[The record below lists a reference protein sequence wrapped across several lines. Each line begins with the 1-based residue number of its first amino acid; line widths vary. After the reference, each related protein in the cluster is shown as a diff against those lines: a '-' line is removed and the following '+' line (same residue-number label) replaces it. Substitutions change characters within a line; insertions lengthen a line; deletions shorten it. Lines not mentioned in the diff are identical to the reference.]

1 MPLVPSPH
9 RYRRNR
15 TITQP
20 CRLRARTTWD
30 GTLATRL
37 VRAPPCAHLHRGWA
51 PPCHGC
57 TGAGPT
63 PATSAPGLGPPLPRL
78 HRGCV
83 QVGVQPTLPL
93 WRLGG
98 DSDGTAGWDQSAGLL
113 ADVQFFECA
122 LTADQIR
129 ALHAPT

>member
-1 MPLVPSPH
+1 
-9 RYRRNR
+9 
-15 TITQP
+15 
-20 CRLRARTTWD
+20 
-30 GTLATRL
+30 
-37 VRAPPCAHLHRGWA
+37 
-51 PPCHGC
+51 
-57 TGAGPT
+57 
-63 PATSAPGLGPPLPRL
+63 
-78 HRGCV
+78 
-83 QVGVQPTLPL
+83 L